1 MSSLDILAM
10 ASPEARYYKRD
21 RDIMGDYDTKI
32 NEYNTAL
39 EAYKPLAAQ
48 YQSAIDSYNE
58 QVNAF
63 NTGLEKYKSD
73 AAAFNEAIAKYNEG
87 PRTTP
92 YEDMDYYIER
102 PADFTLTQ
110 PEFTG
115 GDEPVA
121 PEDPGFTGEDVD
133 AFVEQAGQR
142 AQRRGATMATAQNI
156 MTNPQGNYLVGVDST
171 TPEFSFSG
179 MAMAEGGAVPDLPFA
194 NSIAA
199 PAQISGIGQLIA
211 AGPTAA
217 SGTLSQPMLM
227 QEPSS
232 YNFTYE
238 QAKARQMQR
247 DIKSPAES
255 AAIKAAI
262 DAGPSAG
269 MPSLEPPIDVSG
281 IFNAPNDVLFGGPSI
296 QLPNG
301 MSSGDV
307 IMPFQEDMMGVDNSF
322 DPNDTSQLL
331 GNIKADIY
339 QGPDLSVSAPSLM
352 DLEAELMAG
361 GGYDTS
367 KLLQTGGPTFSDFGP
382 PPAFGNQMTTFGPT
396 PTNTGSGVGG
406 LFEAQF
412 QPQGGGGPLSSYQ
425 SYLMNNYGQR
435 AVENIQQGVKD
446 DVAGFVDLVRQAEDA
461 HFGGR
466 G

>member
-21 RDIMGDYDTKI
+21 RDIMEDYDTKI

-63 NTGLEKYKSD
+63 NTGLEKYKAD

-92 YEDMDYYIER
+92 YEEMDYYVER

-156 MTNPQGNYLVGVDST
+156 MTNPQGNYAVGVDST
-171 TPEFSFSG
+171 VPEFSFSS

-194 NSIAA
+194 NSIVA
-199 PAQISGIGQLIA
+199 PAQISGIGQLVA

-217 SGTLSQPMLM
+217 SGTLSQPLLM
-227 QEPSS
+227 QEPQS

-238 QAKARQMQR
+238 QAKTRQSQR
-247 DIKSPAES
+247 DIKSPAEA

-269 MPSLEPPIDVSG
+269 MPSLEPPLDISG
-281 IFNAPNDVLFGGPSI
+281 FSAGRIPEEAMLFGGPSI

-307 IMPFQEDMMGVDNSF
+307 TMPVDESTLIRK
-322 DPNDTSQLL
+322 D
-331 GNIKADIY
+331 DIY

-352 DLEAELMAG
+352 DLESELMAG

-367 KLLQTGGPTFSDFGP
+367 QLLQTGGPTVSQFGP

-396 PTNTGSGVGG
+396 PTNTGSGIGG